1 VQSTMTATTE
11 RDQILRGFT
20 PKTLV
25 GAVMQVVTE
34 RPFGAADET
43 VWFGAMPSGPV
54 RRPTLPQRKPLL
66 AGHVVAVGGTAMK
79 ATTRPQE
86 LGPGTTHRPADS
98 LRRRFESP
106 LRPRPGRVV
115 TVGRHGARSTGGA

>member
-1 VQSTMTATTE
+1 VQSTMTATAK

-20 PKTLV
+20 SKTLV

-43 VWFGAMPSGPV
+43 VWFGAVPLGPV

-66 AGHVVAVGGTAMK
+66 ASHVVAVGGTALK
-79 ATTRPQE
+79 ATSRPWE
-86 LGPGTTHRPADS
+86 SGPGVTHGPANS
-98 LRRRFESP
+98 LRLRFESL

-115 TVGRHGARSTGGA
+115 TARRHGVPSTDGA